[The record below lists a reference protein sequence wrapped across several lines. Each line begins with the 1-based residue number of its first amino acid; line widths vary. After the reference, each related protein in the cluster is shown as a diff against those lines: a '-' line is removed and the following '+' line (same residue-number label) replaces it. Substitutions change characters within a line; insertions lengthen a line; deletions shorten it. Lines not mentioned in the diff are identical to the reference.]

1 MDGIDRAILA
11 HLEREARL
19 SNTELAQRVHL
30 SPSPCLRRV
39 RKLERTGVITGYH
52 AALDPSAIG
61 RGFQVLLHI
70 EMTVQDRKTTEAFES
85 QVAQL
90 DEVIEARRMFGRPD
104 YLLWIAVTDQDAYER
119 VLMDQL
125 ASLPGVGRTNSQFT
139 MKTIKGAARVPAA
152 HRLPPAPNR

>member
-1 MDGIDRAILA
+1 MDGVDRAILA
-11 HLEREARL
+11 HLQREARL

-52 AALDPSAIG
+52 AAVDPSAIG
-61 RGFQVLLHI
+61 RGFQVLLHV

-85 QVAQL
+85 QVAQF

-119 VLMDQL
+119 VLIDRL
-125 ASLPGVGRTNSQFT
+125 ADLPGVGRTNSQFT
-139 MKTIKGAARVPAA
+139 MKTIKGTARVPAA
-152 HRLPPAPNR
+152 QSLPPAPNR

>member
-1 MDGIDRAILA
+1 VLIDSSRCAGLSRDDHDPAPEDGL
-11 HLEREARL
+11 
-19 SNTELAQRVHL
+19 RVHL

-52 AALDPSAIG
+52 AAVDPSAIG
-61 RGFQVLLHI
+61 RGFQVLLHV
-70 EMTVQDRKTTEAFES
+70 EMAIQDRKTTEAFEA
-85 QVAQL
+85 QVAQRN
-90 DEVIEARRMFGRPD
+90 EVIEARRMFGRPD

-119 VLMDQL
+119 LLMDRL

-152 HRLPPAPNR
+152 HPLPPAPNR